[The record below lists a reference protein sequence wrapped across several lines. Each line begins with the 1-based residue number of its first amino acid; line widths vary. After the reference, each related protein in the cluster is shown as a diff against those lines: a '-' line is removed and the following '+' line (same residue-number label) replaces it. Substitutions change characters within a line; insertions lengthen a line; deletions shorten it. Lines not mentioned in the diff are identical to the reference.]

1 MKRFPRYLMASIFAL
16 LIGGLPGGTGVAAAD
31 PAGYTIKAI
40 SLEQERD
47 KMLLR
52 IDGDSPP
59 TFTTYMLFDPPRVII
74 DIAEGELERG
84 APLPSRLPRGLVKAV
99 ETRMLARQEPL
110 IFRVEAILA
119 ANLAYHA
126 EQNGDDIVVTIF
138 PPAKTLSTAP
148 APVAD
153 RSKQSL
159 GEGQDSGDATAA
171 IIADLKK
178 YRPPQGVIEAVTPQ
192 LPPLDQPALSRPAPA
207 AAPAKPA
214 VASKRAAATAS
225 PARAKASQ
233 AESTVA
239 RIFDDYG
246 HQKIS
251 VEFFKTDLHNVF
263 RFFGEISRRNIVVD
277 EAVSGNL
284 TLTLKEVPWDFAL
297 DIVLNLKNLQK
308 EERYNTIVIS
318 PRAKTF
324 VWPER
329 ASDRIR
335 VRADGVLEQVDAI
348 AVTKRLELPREQVEA
363 RELLRQAAALDKRGA
378 HLEALAAYEKALAL
392 WPDNSQLAERLANLN
407 LAQLGNNPRALHF
420 ARQALRHDPHRHQA
434 ALIAAIA
441 AANMQRGGE
450 AKAYFDRAINSPRP
464 QPEALISYA
473 AFAEE
478 HDSPHGA
485 LALLARHNQ
494 LYGDNLE
501 TMITRARLLDQTGAG
516 GPAVDEYRAIL
527 FSGYELPEDLRRYI
541 QARIAADGER
551 GE

>member
-1 MKRFPRYLMASIFAL
+1 MASIFAL
-16 LIGGLPGGTGVAAAD
+16 LIGGLPGGTGIAAAD
-31 PAGYTIKAI
+31 PAGYNIKAI
-40 SLEQERD
+40 SLEQEQD

-52 IDGDSPP
+52 IGGDSPP
-59 TFTTYMLFDPPRVII
+59 TFTTYMLFDPPRVVI
-74 DIAEGELERG
+74 DIAEGELVRG
-84 APLPSRLPRGLVKAV
+84 AALPSRLPRGLVKAV
-99 ETRMLARQEPL
+99 ETGMLARQKPL

-119 ANLAYHA
+119 ANLDYHA
-126 EQNGDDIVVTIF
+126 EQNGNDIVVTVF
-138 PPAKTLSTAP
+138 PPAKAP
-148 APVAD
+148 SAAVTPVAD
-153 RSKQSL
+153 RSKQSPA
-159 GEGQDSGDATAA
+159 GGQDSGDATAA

-192 LPPLDQPALSRPAPA
+192 LPPLDQPAPKV
-207 AAPAKPA
+207 APAKPA
-214 VASKRAAATAS
+214 AASKRAAAMAS
-225 PARAKASQ
+225 PARAKASR
-233 AESTVA
+233 AESAVA
-239 RIFDDYG
+239 RIFDDYA

-263 RFFGEISRRNIVVD
+263 RFFGEISQRNIVVD

-284 TLTLKEVPWDFAL
+284 TLTLNEVPWDFAL
-297 DIVLNLKNLQK
+297 DIILNLKNLQK

-348 AVTKRLELPREQVEA
+348 AVTQRLELPREQVEA
-363 RELLRQAAALDKRGA
+363 RELIRQAAAFDKRGA
-378 HLEALAAYEKALAL
+378 HPEAMAAYEKALEL

-407 LAQLGNNPRALHF
+407 LVQFGNNPRALHF
-420 ARQALRHDPHRHQA
+420 ARQALRHDHNRHQA

>member
-16 LIGGLPGGTGVAAAD
+16 LIGGLPGGTGIAAAD
-31 PAGYTIKAI
+31 PAGYNIKAI
-40 SLEQERD
+40 SLEQEQD

-52 IDGDSPP
+52 IGGDSPP
-59 TFTTYMLFDPPRVII
+59 TFTTYMLFDPPRVVI
-74 DIAEGELERG
+74 DIAEGELVRG
-84 APLPSRLPRGLVKAV
+84 AALPSRLPRGLVKAV
-99 ETRMLARQEPL
+99 ETGMLARQKPL

-119 ANLAYHA
+119 ANLDYHA
-126 EQNGDDIVVTIF
+126 EQNGNDIVVTVF
-138 PPAKTLSTAP
+138 PPAKAP
-148 APVAD
+148 SAAVTPVAD
-153 RSKQSL
+153 RSKQSPA
-159 GEGQDSGDATAA
+159 GGQDSGDATAA

-192 LPPLDQPALSRPAPA
+192 LPPLDQPAPKV
-207 AAPAKPA
+207 APAKPA
-214 VASKRAAATAS
+214 AASKRAAAMAS
-225 PARAKASQ
+225 PARAKASR
-233 AESTVA
+233 AESAVA
-239 RIFDDYG
+239 RIFDDYA

-263 RFFGEISRRNIVVD
+263 RFFGEISQRNIVVD

-284 TLTLKEVPWDFAL
+284 TLTLNEVPWDFAL
-297 DIVLNLKNLQK
+297 DIILNLKNLQK

-348 AVTKRLELPREQVEA
+348 AVTQRLELPREQVEA
-363 RELLRQAAALDKRGA
+363 RELIRQAAAFDKRGA
-378 HLEALAAYEKALAL
+378 HPEAMAAYEKALEL

-407 LAQLGNNPRALHF
+407 LVQFGNNPRALHF
-420 ARQALRHDPHRHQA
+420 ARQALRHDHNRHQA

>member
-16 LIGGLPGGTGVAAAD
+16 LIGGLPGGTGIAAAD

-40 SLEQERD
+40 SLEQEQD

-52 IDGDSPP
+52 IGGDSPP
-59 TFTTYMLFDPPRVII
+59 TFTTYMLFDPPRVVI
-74 DIAEGELERG
+74 DIAEAELGRG
-84 APLPSRLPRGLVKAV
+84 AAMPSRLSRGLVRAV
-99 ETRMLARQEPL
+99 ETRMLARQKPL

-126 EQNGDDIVVTIF
+126 EQNGNDIVVTIF
-138 PPAKTLSTAP
+138 PPAKAPSATAT
-148 APVAD
+148 PVAD
-153 RSKQSL
+153 RSKQSPL
-159 GEGQDSGDATAA
+159 GGQDSGDATAA

-192 LPPLDQPALSRPAPA
+192 LLPQEKPALSRPAPA
-207 AAPAKPA
+207 ATPAKPA
-214 VASKRAAATAS
+214 VASKRAAASAS
-225 PARAKASQ
+225 PARAASR
-233 AESTVA
+233 AESAVA
-239 RIFDDYG
+239 RIFDDYD

-263 RFFGEISRRNIVVD
+263 RFFGEISQRNIVVD

-284 TLTLKEVPWDFAL
+284 TLTLNEVPWDFAL

-348 AVTKRLELPREQVEA
+348 AVTQRLELPREQVEA
-363 RELLRQAAALDKRGA
+363 RELIRQAAALDKRGA
-378 HLEALAAYEKALAL
+378 HPEAMAAYEKALEL

-407 LAQLGNNPRALHF
+407 LVQFGNNPRALHF
-420 ARQALRHDPHRHQA
+420 ARQALRHDPDRHQA

-516 GPAVDEYRAIL
+516 GPAVNEYRAIL